1 MKWLGCLAV
10 GAMMALP
17 TAAQAGWREAETPH
31 FQIYSDGGE
40 TQLVDFAQRL
50 EGLDA
55 LLHKATGFPASSD
68 PTKVRVIM
76 LQTMA
81 MVQKASHQRNPNLAG
96 FYTVNIE
103 GPIAVSS
110 YSKDSDYTTT
120 PEITLFHEYAHH
132 FMLEYFPASYPAW
145 YIEGFAEIAS
155 TSEPAGG
162 GRMSFGKAASHRG
175 YSLTSSRWIPVQQL
189 LDATYAS
196 SPEDSDFYGE
206 SWLLAHYLTFA
217 PKRQGQLRKYLGAL
231 ESGVPN
237 PAAAKAAFGDLDQL
251 NRDARIYLEQ
261 ANFTYHAVPIALPA
275 RDTIKVSE
283 LSPGA
288 SDLMEES
295 ASLSDAMSKEEM
307 AAYLANLKQKAARY
321 PDDPY
326 ALQLLADAEYLAGDY
341 AASGAAI
348 DRLLALTPNSVPGR
362 VRKAMVLLQEAD
374 TLNGSAREARIAQA
388 RRLIVAANQSAVN
401 DPGPLVAYYRSFVV
415 AGERPPR
422 QAIEGL
428 MQAVGTI
435 PADPGPRMMLV
446 NELVRDGRLAEAIA
460 YLEPL
465 AYDPHRGRGRNG
477 ALELMQS
484 LKQRLAA
491 SANQA
496 PARPAS

>member
-1 MKWLGCLAV
+1 MKWIACLAF
-10 GAMMALP
+10 GAMTALP

-40 TQLVDFAQRL
+40 TQLVDFALRL

-55 LLHKATGFPASSD
+55 LLHKATGFAANSE

-76 LQTMA
+76 LQTMQ
-81 MVQKASHQRNPNLAG
+81 MVQKASHERNPNLAG

-110 YSKDSDYTTT
+110 YSKDNDYTTT

-145 YIEGFAEIAS
+145 YVEGFAEIAS

-162 GRMSFGKAASHRG
+162 GKMSYGKAASHRG

-189 LDATYAS
+189 LDTTYAS

-206 SWLLAHYLTFA
+206 SWLLAHYLTFS
-217 PKRQGQLRKYLGAL
+217 PKRAGQLRKYLAAL

-237 PAAAKAAFGDLDQL
+237 QDAAKAAFGDLDQL
-251 NRDARIYLEQ
+251 NRDAQIYLEQ
-261 ANFTYHAVPIALPA
+261 ANFMYHQVQVTIPA

-288 SDLMEES
+288 SDLMEET
-295 ASLSDAMSKEEM
+295 ASLRDSMSKEEM
-307 AAYLANLKQKAARY
+307 AAYLTNLKQKAARY

-326 ALQLLADAEYLAGDY
+326 ALQLLADAEYLADDY
-341 AASGAAI
+341 AASGTAI
-348 DRLLALTPNSVPGR
+348 DRLLARTPNSVPGR

-374 TLNGSAREARIAQA
+374 SLDGSAREAKIAQA
-388 RRLIVAANQSAVN
+388 RRLIIAANQSAVN

-415 AGERPPR
+415 AGERPPQ
-422 QAIEGL
+422 QAVEGL

-435 PADPGPRMMLV
+435 PADPRPRMMLV
-446 NELVRDGRLAEAIA
+446 NELIRDDKLADAID

-465 AYDPHRGRGRNG
+465 AYDPHRGRGRND

-491 SANQA
+491 SAKGA
-496 PARPAS
+496 AAKPAS